1 MKENRKSNLE
11 MLRVVAMIM
20 IVAYH
25 IFFHCINVQL
35 TDVNL
40 IGKLGNSYYCN
51 PRFSWKLSMLALIA
65 PMGQIGN
72 AIFFLLSGYF
82 MINNISINLIKTSK
96 KLLGQLF
103 FFIIVLSCTSICA
116 YKFFRNNSIMMIP
129 FSAFNSLSWFIGW
142 YYIVILSAKLFLN
155 NYLSGLSCRQ
165 YLAFVL
171 ISFSLLQFGYSASI
185 LANLHIDVI
194 FTGIFLY
201 SLGGYIKL
209 YDPFKAIKSICLN
222 AIIIINFNQ
231 YTNYWKLLC
240 CHCREYYEI

>member
-103 FFIIVLSCTSICA
+103 FFIIVLSCTSIFA
-116 YKFFRNNSIMMIP
+116 YKFF
-129 FSAFNSLSWFIGW
+129 G
-142 YYIVILSAKLFLN
+142 
-155 NYLSGLSCRQ
+155 
-165 YLAFVL
+165 
-171 ISFSLLQFGYSASI
+171 
-185 LANLHIDVI
+185 
-194 FTGIFLY
+194 
-201 SLGGYIKL
+201 
-209 YDPFKAIKSICLN
+209 
-222 AIIIINFNQ
+222 
-231 YTNYWKLLC
+231 
-240 CHCREYYEI
+240 